1 MLSALKASLTTV
13 APSDLNKETNSDKI
27 DIENAVEAVEQLKLT
42 NSQDKEQLEWQE
54 IIFDLIRTIKDP
66 EKEES
71 LEELNVVQEQLVSVV
86 PFGHSF
92 SETDKLI
99 AKIEFVPTVPHCS
112 LATLIGLCLTTKLNR
127 ELPGGRFKIE
137 LKVKEG
143 THSTAA
149 EITKQINDKER
160 VAAALENPNLLKVVE
175 ECIKETD
182 F

>member
-1 MLSALKASLTTV
+1 M
-13 APSDLNKETNSDKI
+13 
-27 DIENAVEAVEQLKLT
+27 
-42 NSQDKEQLEWQE
+42 
-54 IIFDLIRTIKDP
+54 
-66 EKEES
+66 
-71 LEELNVVQEQLVSVV
+71 NVVQEQLVSVV
-86 PFGHSF
+86 PFGNSF

-160 VAAALENPNLLKVVE
+160 VAAALENPNLLKAVE

>member
-42 NSQDKEQLEWQE
+42 NSQEKEQLEWQE

-137 LKVKEG
+137 LKVKE
-143 THSTAA
+143 
-149 EITKQINDKER
+149 
-160 VAAALENPNLLKVVE
+160 VVE

>member
-13 APSDLNKETNSDKI
+13 APSELNKETNSDKI
-27 DIENAVEAVEQLKLT
+27 GIENAVEAVEQLKLT
-42 NSQDKEQLEWQE
+42 NSQEKEQLEWQE

-137 LKVKEG
+137 SKVKHN

>member
-1 MLSALKASLTTV
+1 M
-13 APSDLNKETNSDKI
+13 
-27 DIENAVEAVEQLKLT
+27 
-42 NSQDKEQLEWQE
+42 
-54 IIFDLIRTIKDP
+54 
-66 EKEES
+66 
-71 LEELNVVQEQLVSVV
+71 QEQLVSVV

-92 SETDKLI
+92 AETDKLI